1 MIEFLFFVAAA
12 AAQPHSHS
20 HAATPQQQSAAI
32 SSPVE
37 AGQSAYA
44 ALGEAVAILTADPT
58 TDWSKVNVGALRA
71 HLVDMDNVA
80 LRARATTEKLPNGAR
95 FRVSGNPET
104 AASIKSMTHSH
115 FTSENIP
122 GGWKMATGQLPDGA
136 LVTVTSDRPG
146 DAQKIQALGFFG
158 ILTLGGHH
166 QPHHLMIARGAHH

>member
-1 MIEFLFFVAAA
+1 MIAYLIFAAA
-12 AAQPHSHS
+12 TAAQPHSHTQ
-20 HAATPQQQSAAI
+20 APAPQSAI
-32 SSPVE
+32 GTPLE

-44 ALGEAVAILTADPT
+44 ALGEAVAILSADPA
-58 TDWSKVNVGALRA
+58 TDWSKVNIAALRA
-71 HLVDMDNVA
+71 HLLDMDNVT

-95 FRVSGNPET
+95 FRVTGNAET
-104 AASIKSMTHSH
+104 VSSIQSMTRSH

-122 GGWKMATGQLPDGA
+122 GGWRMTANAVRDGA
-136 LVTVTSDRPG
+136 LVTVTSDRPS